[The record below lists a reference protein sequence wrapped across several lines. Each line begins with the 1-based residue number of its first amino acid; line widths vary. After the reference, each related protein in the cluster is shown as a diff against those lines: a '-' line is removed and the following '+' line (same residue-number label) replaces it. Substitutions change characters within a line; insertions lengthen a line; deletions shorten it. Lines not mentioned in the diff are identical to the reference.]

1 MKEHSDKL
9 VALFWYVF
17 SLVSSLYIAY
27 LTFGPMIYA
36 KRIMDAAL
44 NGYLIGITQSSFL
57 FAYSLLFYYIETH
70 PVYFKPSQPCKTS
83 GNYGDICG
91 AFILFTM
98 MFQAGTVIFLA
109 FFLPI
114 WTVIIYSLMV
124 FGFGY
129 WSVLYYGD

>member
-17 SLVSSLYIAY
+17 SLVTSLYIAY

-57 FAYSLLFYYIETH
+57 FAYSLLFYYILTH
-70 PVYFKPSQPCKTS
+70 STYFNSSDPFRTNR
-83 GNYGDICG
+83 NYGDVCG
-91 AFILFTM
+91 AFILFTF
-98 MFQAGTVIFLA
+98 MFQAASVIFLA

-114 WTVIIYSLMV
+114 WTVILFCLMV

>member
-17 SLVSSLYIAY
+17 SLVSSLYIGY

-36 KRIMDAAL
+36 KQIVEVAL
-44 NGYLIGITQSSFL
+44 SGYLIGITQSSFL
-57 FAYSLLFYYIETH
+57 FAYSLLFYYILTH
-70 PVYFKPSQPCKTS
+70 STYFNSSDPFRTNR
-83 GNYGDICG
+83 NYGDVCG
-91 AFILFTM
+91 AFILFTF
-98 MFQAGTVIFLA
+98 MFQAASVIFLA

-114 WTVIIYSLMV
+114 WTVILFCLMV